1 METLREKIISL
12 ELSNAEDDVES
23 ASDAG
28 SESEDTAMG
37 QNIAESTAEEK
48 PDSHVTTDTTEEI
61 ISAKTDANVTVVSTK
76 KKKRK
81 RSKKGRH

>member
-37 QNIAESTAEEK
+37 QNIAISTVKEK
-48 PDSHVTTDTTEEI
+48 ADSHATTDATEVT
-61 ISAKTDANVTVVSTK
+61 SAKTDANVTVVSTK